1 MPIEDADIPII
12 DNQTDFKID
21 NQIERIYVYRVT
33 SAPSVTPDVRGL
45 RFYKLPQKYL
55 GLDTFISEDGNYYI
69 SAYSGGGSTGYW
81 VISTKINVPI
91 VELQPN
97 RFISTFNGTFFPY
110 GRPIDTS
117 YSSIAGTLILSKITS
132 N

>member
-1 MPIEDADIPII
+1 MPIEDTDVPII
-12 DNQTDFKID
+12 DNKADFQID

-45 RFYKLPQKYL
+45 RFYKLPQKHL

-69 SAYSGGGSTGYW
+69 SAYSFSGTIGYW
-81 VISTKINVPI
+81 VIGTKIGGPDYGG
-91 VELQPN
+91 QTN
-97 RFISTFNGTFFPY
+97 RFSSTTTSTFFPY
-110 GRPIDTS
+110 GTPIDTS
-117 YSSIAGTLILSKITS
+117 YSGGTGTLILSKITS